1 MAGKQSLDNFSRGRW
16 RRISHNLLIL
26 ALSGA
31 RGPIS
36 HVWLPST
43 YGDGRDA
50 CYYPTII
57 HNKVYNKL
65 IMLCLRL
72 PSSKAVHSSGTTNYS
87 CRGTSV
93 RLSTASCGCDTP
105 CAEPLRLQEDHTPV
119 GTAPEDAAYSAGN
132 CLCMALCA
140 IARHRGQGVSTTC
153 IASPKACA
161 ICAGLQESHACRE
174 RMNNN

>member
-1 MAGKQSLDNFSRGRW
+1 VEPHITQPFDFGSLRCTWPNFSRLVAVYLWGW
-16 RRISHNLLIL
+16 
-26 ALSGA
+26 SGCML
-31 RGPIS
+31 
-36 HVWLPST
+36 LPS
-43 YGDGRDA
+43 
-50 CYYPTII
+50 II

-105 CAEPLRLQEDHTPV
+105 CAEPLRPQEDHPPV

-140 IARHRGQGVSTTC
+140 IARHRGQGASTTY
-153 IASPKACA
+153 IASPKACS